1 MNAVAL
7 GTSCQT
13 FVVEYSGNALVQ
25 SLMNGSELAFEQVFK
40 AYFKNLHAYA
50 CTILKD
56 DATGEEVVQ
65 NVFFKLWNGK
75 GNINVQSSLSA
86 YLYRAVHNECMNH
99 IKHGNVRKVYQMH
112 AAYTMQAA
120 GNGSADNSH
129 AQAELQQ
136 KLQEA
141 LNELPEQCRTIF
153 QLSRFEELK
162 YREIAKVLDISVKT
176 VENQMGKALRILRT
190 KLADFLPLLIFIH
203 SLF

>member
-13 FVVEYSGNALVQ
+13 FIVEYSDNTLVQ
-25 SLMNGSELAFEQVFK
+25 SLINGNEQAFEQVFK

-50 CTILKD
+50 CNILKN
-56 DATGEEVVQ
+56 DATSEEVVQ
-65 NVFFKLWNGK
+65 NVFFKLWSSKN
-75 GNINVQSSLSA
+75 NINVQSSLSA

-120 GNGSADNSH
+120 GNGHADNGH
-129 AQAELQQ
+129 AQTELHQ

-141 LNELPEQCRTIF
+141 MNDLPEQCRTIF
-153 QLSRFEELK
+153 QLSRFEDLK
-162 YREIAKVLDISVKT
+162 YREIAKVLGISIKT
-176 VENQMGKALRILRT
+176 VENQMGKALRILRI

>member
-13 FVVEYSGNALVQ
+13 FILEYSDNALVQ
-25 SLMNGSELAFEQVFK
+25 SLINGNEQAFEQVFK

-50 CTILKD
+50 CNILKN
-56 DATGEEVVQ
+56 DATSEEVVQ
-65 NVFFKLWNGK
+65 NVFFKLWNSK
-75 GNINVQSSLSA
+75 SNINVQSSLSA

-99 IKHGNVRKVYQMH
+99 IKHGNVRKVYQLH
-112 AAYTMQAA
+112 AAHTMQSA
-120 GNGSADNSH
+120 GNGHADHSH
-129 AQAELQQ
+129 ARAELQQ

-141 LNELPEQCRTIF
+141 LNDLPEQCRTVF

-162 YREIAKVLDISVKT
+162 YREIAKVLGISVKT

-203 SLF
+203 CLF